1 MARLSHNLAANFM
14 GQGVAALAGVL
25 FLPVYVHFLGIERFA
40 LIGIYTSLYGVMALL
55 DGGLSTTLN
64 REMASDSAPAQR
76 CARLRA
82 MECVYFAMA
91 GAMGLGVWLLSPWLA
106 QYWLGVVEVGG
117 EQVAHIFALM
127 GLVLLFQLPVT
138 LYNGGLLGQQR
149 HVALNAVNGGFA
161 LLRWGGAALVL
172 WIFPPRLETYFLWH
186 AGASCLHAGVL
197 ATMLW
202 RGLGGGGGVAW
213 QGPRLAALRGIMRF
227 SGGVWAVSLL
237 GAVLLQADKLILGRL
252 LPLATLG
259 QYMLAAMFALVIARA
274 SSPIFSSF
282 FPRLSTLVARGNRAE
297 LWEVYHFGVQ
307 AVAVIVLPIAFTVAL
322 FAREILLIWT
332 QDAALAQEA
341 AVILRL
347 LSLGVGC
354 SGLLV
359 LPYALLFAHGGTR
372 LAFFCNLVAVVLL
385 VPGLVVVAQTY
396 GAVGAAALWLG
407 VNAAL
412 AAGFPLLCHHKLSG
426 SIMLGG
432 WLRDLLPPALAAF
445 VVAGL
450 LRWAA
455 SGVVSGAG
463 PGWQPLIIVA
473 CTVLSIGAAVLAAA
487 QLRGWLVLRLRA
499 VV

>member
-14 GQGVAALAGVL
+14 GQGVTALAGVL
-25 FLPVYVHFLGIERFA
+25 FLPVYVHLLGIERFA
-40 LIGIYTSLYGVMALL
+40 LIGIYASLYAVMALL

-64 REMASDSAPAQR
+64 REMAADSSAAQR
-76 CARLRA
+76 RARLRA
-82 MECVYFAMA
+82 MECVYVAMA
-91 GAMGLGVWLLSPWLA
+91 GAMGIGVWLLSPLLA
-106 QYWLGVVEVGG
+106 RHWLGVVAVGG

-149 HVALNAVNGGFA
+149 HIALNAVNAAFA
-161 LLRWGGAALVL
+161 ILRWGGAALVL
-172 WIFPPRLETYFLWH
+172 WILPPRLETYFLWH

-202 RGLGGGGGVAW
+202 RGLGGGAW
-213 QGPRLAALRGIMRF
+213 QGPQLAALRGILRF

-282 FPRLSTLVARGNRAE
+282 FPRLSALVARGNRAE

-322 FAREILLIWT
+322 FAHEILLIWT
-332 QDAALAQEA
+332 RDAALAGEA

-372 LAFFCNLVAVVLL
+372 LAFFCNLAAVALL
-385 VPGLVVVAQTY
+385 VPGLVIIADGY
-396 GAVGAAALWLG
+396 GAVGAAALWLA

-412 AAGFPLLCHHKLSG
+412 AASFPLLCHHKLAG
-426 SIMLGG
+426 SLMLGG
-432 WLRDLLPPALAAF
+432 WLRDLLPPALAALLT
-445 VVAGL
+445 AGL

-455 SGVVSGAG
+455 SGAG
-463 PGWQPLIIVA
+463 PGWQAAAIVA
-473 CTVLSIGAAVLAAA
+473 CAALSIGAAVLAAA
-487 QLRGWLVLRLRA
+487 HLRGWLLLRLRGGLA
-499 VV
+499 